1 MRDAPGASRAAGQPQ
16 RQRRRS
22 RSGGE
27 APAAWRRGQ
36 GRRPAALARRRWQC
50 AHEAHAA
57 PSCGTPTRAGRTLTS
72 PCAREWPPRL
82 RGAGRAE
89 CLGGVPGGAGG
100 PRQSLRASPRR
111 LRSTR
116 SLALCSA
123 AAAWGPPALAAC
135 THGDT
140 LGWASRTA
148 RRRRVRVQLGS
159 RGASFDPAAPAEC
172 LARGGPWPAQPVVG
186 LCSGAHLLTRVRA
199 CLPSPAGAETS
210 SRERCRCDDVRVHGG
225 ASHKH

>member
-1 MRDAPGASRAAGQPQ
+1 MSHGKELEAQGSVAVRDAPGASRAAGQPQ

-89 CLGGVPGGAGG
+89 CLGGEVQVGHVRVCA
-100 PRQSLRASPRR
+100 PRR
-111 LRSTR
+111 DACAPR
-116 SLALCSA
+116 ALWPS
-123 AAAWGPPALAAC
+123 
-135 THGDT
+135 
-140 LGWASRTA
+140 
-148 RRRRVRVQLGS
+148 VRL
-159 RGASFDPAAPAEC
+159 P
-172 LARGGPWPAQPVVG
+172 QP
-186 LCSGAHLLTRVRA
+186 GAHLPWRRAPMATPSAGQAARLDDAASASSSAAVVRLLTPQHQLSAWPGAARGRH
-199 CLPSPAGAETS
+199 SPWWAFALAPTF
-210 SRERCRCDDVRVHGG
+210 
-225 ASHKH
+225 